1 MKAPALPPGAHRH
14 VPRAL
19 WLFAQKQE
27 CRHLIGLETGVQVAE
42 SHYLAKRYHMMCS
55 SITQLL
61 FDFFPRNSSP
71 TTFRAADKAA
81 EVLASRCMNA
91 ASPRRRGPSS
101 RLCLQL
107 TLLQRRA
114 ISPYGTAA
122 GSTQFGSRPVPLAR
136 MNRSTDAYTYAAQ
149 LEQPSLVVCG
159 GVLTE
164 WRLRLTTWQSG
175 SAARWQLYNGR
186 MVEAWHL
193 RQCCG
198 PPVGE

>member
-1 MKAPALPPGAHRH
+1 MQRYLGSGSVTYPPPNRILEIPYSLTRSPRTGWSLKTQVIYVFEKPIIRYDLKAPALPPGAHRH

-61 FDFFPRNSSP
+61 FDFFSRNSSP

-122 GSTQFGSRPVPLAR
+122 GSTQFGSRPVP
-136 MNRSTDAYTYAAQ
+136 S
-149 LEQPSLVVCG
+149 LE
-159 GVLTE
+159 
-164 WRLRLTTWQSG
+164 
-175 SAARWQLYNGR
+175 
-186 MVEAWHL
+186 
-193 RQCCG
+193 
-198 PPVGE
+198 